1 MDLLEYG
8 QRELLLQHTKD
19 GRTALHYAAE
29 RGCPQLCV
37 RMLEVGGDEL
47 VRKVA
52 DDGRTCLHYAAEM
65 RYVYVCIHTHTH
77 THTHTDDG
85 PLRRMEDEANKAFL
99 EDINNGRYERG
110 VQVLARV
117 IDRNI
122 NERHRW
128 MDRPTRLSSR
138 ISTTAGVAI
147 REAFGMARLECMV

>member
-1 MDLLEYG
+1 MYHVSCIMSVCL
-8 QRELLLQHTKD
+8 R
-19 GRTALHYAAE
+19 AA
-29 RGCPQLCV
+29 RVC
-37 RMLEVGGDEL
+37 
-47 VRKVA
+47 
-52 DDGRTCLHYAAEM
+52 
-65 RYVYVCIHTHTH
+65 VCIH

-117 IDRNI
+117 IDRSI

-128 MDRPTRLSSR
+128 IDRPTRLSSR
-138 ISTTAGVAI
+138 RSTTADVVI

>member
-1 MDLLEYG
+1 
-8 QRELLLQHTKD
+8 
-19 GRTALHYAAE
+19 
-29 RGCPQLCV
+29 
-37 RMLEVGGDEL
+37 
-47 VRKVA
+47 
-52 DDGRTCLHYAAEM
+52 
-65 RYVYVCIHTHTH
+65 
-77 THTHTDDG
+77 
-85 PLRRMEDEANKAFL
+85 MEDEANKAFL

-138 ISTTAGVAI
+138 RSTTADVVI